1 MANGNKNHQQS
12 DMWWLMNR
20 GIRVI
25 GFRNHHPNSTNVVSG
40 HVAYIQG
47 TILHSSG
54 GSPGIINENST
65 ISVWFKQWTSCFVI
79 GTLETW
85 NMRIEPSMNQA
96 SFSCHY
102 GIYGFLTSKR
112 NGHDCWSS
120 VCFWWNPGVFGHPA
134 GYRDGELS
142 REATLCSNWT
152 VSKFAQTF

>member
-1 MANGNKNHQQS
+1 MVCSNTSQTAHRHEAACS
-12 DMWWLMNR
+12 WLVVSAQGAFGQLNEKWT
-20 GIRVI
+20 GHVE
-25 GFRNHHPNSTNVVSG
+25 NHHPNSTNVVSG

-47 TILHSSG
+47 TLDHSSG

-65 ISVWFKQWTSCFVI
+65 ISVWFNPWTSCFVI
-79 GTLETW
+79 ETIETW

-120 VCFWWNPGVFGHPA
+120 VFFVKSWGIWP
-134 GYRDGELS
+134 S
-142 REATLCSNWT
+142 SWI
-152 VSKFAQTF
+152 